1 MSCHD
6 KVRAR
11 TCVLGLCSCPGIS
24 ISLHLKKIPPFAGAD
39 AEEDP
44 LWVVWRMVG
53 GGRECGRVTTEDPG
67 FFLSSHSLEGLKS
80 DQAS

>member
-24 ISLHLKKIPPFAGAD
+24 LSLHLKKIPPFAGAD

-53 GGRECGRVTTEDPG
+53 WGKGVWEGDDRRPWVLPFKPQFGGVEE
-67 FFLSSHSLEGLKS
+67 
-80 DQAS
+80 